1 VNGVLKVFHEVKSTE
16 LAAKAKL
23 KNGGK
28 NSGVPGAKSIG
39 NKDYSQIVV
48 KIYILVKSNPGA
60 KFNLI
65 VDTANPGQLRS
76 TIVSAIDTLGKKL
89 QIDDATRTTMKN
101 ILTVQPLSKR
111 YEK

>member
-1 VNGVLKVFHEVKSTE
+1 MNGVLKVFHEVKSTE

-28 NSGVPGAKSIG
+28 NSGVPGAQSIG

-76 TIVSAIDTLGKKL
+76 TIVSAIDTLGKKI